1 MANIS
6 VIIPV
11 YNVEAY
17 LPQCLES
24 IIRQTYRKLEIII
37 IEDGSPD
44 GCGKICD
51 DYADRDKRIHV
62 IHKENAGVDAAR
74 DDGIVLATGEWIS
87 FVDSDDWLDLD
98 FYEKMIAA
106 DDGQGADVIFA
117 GGFYKEYAE
126 KSKKIRIVQNPCC
139 YDDREH
145 IEDIQAQI
153 TKYGL
158 PWDKLYRTD
167 FLKKHNFRF
176 EQGVRSFDDFLFN
189 FKVLEKA
196 ECVLFSPVIGY
207 HYRQVAVSIAN
218 GYNPKKP
225 DFNYEF
231 ISKLHDYASQQGTSV
246 KKTDGINAAAI
257 CAISVAM
264 NACYYHPANPKK
276 QAEIKEEMD
285 ELISRDYFYE
295 AIHSPSNRY
304 LTKRQFVLKYV
315 LRLNRGGVLRVL
327 HMAKQRFMPY
337 LPG

>member
-17 LPQCLES
+17 LPQCLDS
-24 IIRQTYRKLEIII
+24 IIRQTYQELEIII
-37 IEDGSPD
+37 IDDGSPD
-44 GCGKICD
+44 GCGTICD

-74 DDGIVLATGEWIS
+74 DDGIALATGEWIS

-98 FYEKMIAA
+98 FYEKMIAT
-106 DDGQGADVIFA
+106 DDGQEVDVIFA
-117 GGFYKEYAE
+117 GGYYKEYD
-126 KSKKIRIVQNPCC
+126 KICKKIHIISKTCR

-145 IEDIQAQI
+145 IEDLQAQI

-158 PWDKLYRTD
+158 PWDKLYRTE
-167 FLKKHNFRF
+167 FLKKHDFRF

-196 ECVLFSPVIGY
+196 ERVLFSSVIGY
-207 HYRQVAVSIAN
+207 HYRQVATSIAN
-218 GYNPKKP
+218 GYNPNKP
-225 DFNYEF
+225 DLNYTF
-231 ISKLHDYASQQGTSV
+231 ISKLHDYAVQQGMSA
-246 KKTDGINAAAI
+246 KKIDGINAAAI

-264 NACYYHPANPKK
+264 NACYYHPANPKEHT
-276 QAEIKEEMD
+276 EIKKEMD
-285 ELISRDYFYE
+285 ELMNRAYFYE

-304 LTKRQFVLKYV
+304 LTKKQLVLKYA
-315 LRLNRGGVLRVL
+315 LKLNWGEVLRVL
-327 HMAKQRFMPY
+327 HMVKQKFTPY
-337 LPG
+337 LP